1 MQPAST
7 FFLNSISLTHLLTT
21 GSLVPHHSN
30 AAPFCQPDYIQAAKR
45 RKWRRRRRRRRK
57 LKPVCSFLRSFSI
70 HSFAAIH
77 SRSTNPKKCQQ
88 QETGRA
94 TSKAREAARTRSDRS
109 LGLGRIW
116 KRRTLNGY
124 GTAMCVCV
132 CRKEKSKENPVDE
145 TTSNAMTV
153 CVWEAS
159 RMSVSMF
166 SMPVLYFVR
175 LKQPLAGFREQY
187 LVIHLLHPLAIIN
200 YNAFVN
206 WKRFSLRY
214 NF

>member
-1 MQPAST
+1 MSVRMYKSMCVCVAILWLGNQYLINHAARFYL
-7 FFLNSISLTHLLTT
+7 FFSIRSHSLTCSQRALSYHI
-21 GSLVPHHSN
+21 GN

-132 CRKEKSKENPVDE
+132 QEREIEREPCRWNDFQRHDC
-145 TTSNAMTV
+145 V
-153 CVWEAS
+153 CV
-159 RMSVSMF
+159 RSV
-166 SMPVLYFVR
+166 
-175 LKQPLAGFREQY
+175 
-187 LVIHLLHPLAIIN
+187 
-200 YNAFVN
+200 
-206 WKRFSLRY
+206 
-214 NF
+214 